1 MNLLTDAW
9 IPVLRADNTR
19 GIIAPSQIGADAII
33 GIAAPRADFQGAL
46 YEFLIGLL
54 QTAFAPEDEDE
65 WQERWQQGP
74 SSAELEQAFAP
85 FANAF
90 ALYNGADNRT
100 GEAFMQDFDLPTDAN
115 AEHIRKLLID
125 YFGSPELFVKPETVS
140 GLCHCCAAA
149 ALYTLQTYSPSGG
162 RGHRT
167 GLRGGGP
174 LTTLLVYK
182 RGTEPL
188 WRSLWLNVLEQASAA
203 PQAFDSKIF
212 PWMGPT
218 LTSENDKM
226 VYPENVHK
234 LHSYWAMPRRIRLL
248 RTMKQEGVCSLC
260 GNQGTIWTQYAT
272 KSYGA
277 NYSST
282 WQHPLSPYKK
292 IKNKNDNSQ
301 DLVSEK
307 GKRGKTF
314 YNNWLALAIGQN
326 KEMAAAPVAWFN
338 TSRYSILEQAEDVK
352 PEDVSVW
359 CYGYDMNKAKV
370 RCWYEH
376 EWPLAVLA
384 PEHLKQFAQSAE
396 IISSAAMA
404 VANLLQ
410 KGIKDAWFGE
420 PKKNEK
426 QEEPKRQ
433 TKKPK
438 NLDFVQPAFYRESE
452 TAFLQVVKKLR
463 KAIPSNDKEKISAV
477 FAEWRE
483 ILRRWMHEIFDRY
496 ALAGP
501 AEQLNMKRV
510 ATALN
515 KLETD
520 FDNDKRIKE
529 LKGN

>member
-65 WQERWQQGP
+65 WQERWQHGLK
-74 SSAELEQAFAP
+74 SEELEGAFAP
-85 FANAF
+85 FTNAF
-90 ALYNGADNRT
+90 ELYNGADNRT
-100 GEAFMQDFDLPTDAN
+100 GEAFMQDFNLPTDAN
-115 AEHIRKLLID
+115 AEHMRKLLID
-125 YFGSPELFVKPETVS
+125 FFGSPELFVKPEAIT

-174 LTTLLVYK
+174 LTTILVYK

-188 WRSLWLNVLEQASAA
+188 WRSLWLNVLSQEQASAV

-226 VYPENVHK
+226 VYPAKDKNELQADRFVHK
-234 LHSYWAMPRRIRLL
+234 LQAYWAMPRRIRLHPI
-248 RTMKQEGVCSLC
+248 KQEEQEGACSLC
-260 GNQGTIWTQYAT
+260 GATGPIWTQYAT

-301 DLVSEK
+301 DLISEK
-307 GKRGKTF
+307 GKRGKMF
-314 YNNWLALAIGQN
+314 YNNWLALAIGKN
-326 KEMAAAPVAWFN
+326 EEMAARPVACFN
-338 TSRYSILEQAEDVK
+338 TSRYAILEQS
-352 PEDVSVW
+352 EDVSVW
-359 CYGYDMNKAKV
+359 CYGYDMDNAKV

-384 PEHLKQFAQSAE
+384 PEHLEQFVQGAE
-396 IISSAAMA
+396 ILSDAAVA
-404 VANLLQ
+404 VANLLP
-410 KGIKDAWFGE
+410 KKVGAAWSSE
-420 PKKNEK
+420 PKSI
-426 QEEPKRQ
+426 P
-433 TKKPK
+433 
-438 NLDFVQPAFYRESE
+438 FVQTAFYRESE
-452 TAFLQVVKKLR
+452 TDFLQVVEKLR
-463 KAIPSNDKEKISAV
+463 QAVPNDEKVSAV
-477 FAEWRE
+477 FAEWWK
-483 ILRRWMHEIFDRY
+483 ILLRWMHTIFDRY

-501 AEQLNMKRV
+501 AEQLNMERV
-510 ATALN
+510 ATALDSL
-515 KLETD
+515 KRD
-520 FDNDKRIKE
+520 FYKDKQIKK